1 MKIPFKWLKDYIDIP
16 VSAKEFADAMI
27 MTGNGVEAIEEL
39 GADIKCV
46 LVGKIIKLEKH
57 PDADRLQICSID
69 IGENEPLQIVTG
81 AENVFEG
88 ALVPVAMVGCHLPN
102 GLHIKEAKL
111 RGVASAGMLCSGEE
125 LCIKEADYPG
135 ASVNGILILQNGVP
149 GQDVREVIMLSLIHI

>member
-39 GADIKCV
+39 GADIKGV

-69 IGENEPLQIVTG
+69 IGENETLQILTG

-88 ALVPVAMVGCHLPN
+88 ALVPVAMVGCQLPK
-102 GLHIKEAKL
+102 GHQIKETNH
-111 RGVASAGMLCSGEE
+111 RGVAT
-125 LCIKEADYPG
+125 PG
-135 ASVNGILILQNGVP
+135 NLF
-149 GQDVREVIMLSLIHI
+149 